1 MQSDANVFNVEEEES
16 LFGSPPPSPRIGR
29 SPSPI
34 LALPSRSGS
43 IVKLQNVGTIALPG
57 SHYISELPVNPLALP
72 SSFSTQAAAKPLAP
86 FQISA
91 GHFGGPM
98 SPHHSSSS
106 STPSSSR
113 ASSQGPL
120 SGQSKGKHGRRRRED
135 ESRVVRVPPPEIPL
149 PDPTGPPPANWLR
162 SQSALLGHA
171 GLIGGVKTS
180 TLSNRHFRGSTA
192 KNPIVI
198 DDNQHSNQQQHHHP
212 SPKRSRPAPRYQLPL
227 CLDLPAPSI
236 QEIVRIL
243 IKQREIFPILR
254 NILKLSRNGFPG
266 FTKDTNNSP
275 SPGPVPKKRK
285 LNKVPAGAVDWDV
298 PYPFQPGEGPEAYS
312 ATWEQTRGKQLVSQ
326 LVSLI
331 KAASRKAA
339 IRKYMEQD
347 RQLELQTTMQGHDLM
362 KEWEHAM
369 PKVEG
374 HYRLETTLYGLPDM
388 PLQDID
394 ILADASNNPVKSSD
408 LPVRSSP
415 APESS
420 PFDELLASLLTV
432 SPKSGDL
439 NEAAASPSNLGSL
452 FANTGAQE
460 STPELDQSVIDNWMS
475 IFQTYQVPASLE
487 ETTTYFS
494 DSSSLAPQIAGP
506 SSIPDLPLDLGPWA
520 GVSNGPG
527 DGNLLPHSVVS
538 LYPPSNIG
546 GRPQTDSHS
555 SDSTSFDLKSVAP
568 STNPTPW
575 DTKLVTP
582 MLPTAGYLD
591 AFNSL
596 IPTSSPKEYGE
607 PYFSSGMMEEGL
619 GGGSGGH
626 LPMGLMD
633 RPQELPGFDQ
643 PAKHPPNFSAVPL
656 SALFPALAHHM
667 PPPPT
672 ITGTS
677 SVFTPPAVRPYNP
690 SGRTIDKVDLLSR
703 ARERRAQLADEIL
716 KTRTQ
721 LWETTIEHGVLTR
734 LAKLYT

>member
-16 LFGSPPPSPRIGR
+16 LFGSPPPSPRI
-29 SPSPI
+29 
-34 LALPSRSGS
+34 AT
-43 IVKLQNVGTIALPG
+43 KF
-57 SHYISELPVNPLALP
+57 LP

-91 GHFGGPM
+91 GHFGGPT

-106 STPSSSR
+106 STPCSSR

-243 IKQREIFPILR
+243 IKQREIFPVLQ

-266 FTKDTNNSP
+266 FIKDTNNSP

-347 RQLELQTTMQGHDLM
+347 RQLELQTTMQDHNLM

-369 PKVEG
+369 PK
-374 HYRLETTLYGLPDM
+374 
-388 PLQDID
+388 D

-432 SPKSGDL
+432 SPKSGDS
-439 NEAAASPSNLGSL
+439 NEAATSPSNLGSL

-475 IFQTYQVPASLE
+475 IFQTYQVPPSLE
-487 ETTTYFS
+487 ETATYFS

-520 GVSNGPG
+520 RVSNGPG
-527 DGNLLPHSVVS
+527 DGNHLSHSVIS
-538 LYPPSNIG
+538 LYPTSNIG
-546 GRPQTDSHS
+546 GQPQTDAHS
-555 SDSTSFDLKSVAP
+555 SDSTSFDLKSLAP
-568 STNPTPW
+568 SMNPW
-575 DTKLVTP
+575 DTELVTP
-582 MLPTAGYLD
+582 MLPIAGYLD
-591 AFNSL
+591 AFNGL

-607 PYFSSGMMEEGL
+607 PYFSSGMMEEGI
-619 GGGSGGH
+619 GGSGGH

-633 RPQELPGFDQ
+633 CPQELQGIDQ

-656 SALFPALAHHM
+656 SALFPALARNM

-677 SVFTPPAVRPYNP
+677 SVFTPPAVRPYNS
-690 SGRTIDKVDLLSR
+690 SGRTINK
-703 ARERRAQLADEIL
+703 
-716 KTRTQ
+716 